1 MLIWRP
7 CSSCHTTD
15 YPKHQWKK
23 ILKGGKITYYLSSK
37 CVLCHK
43 EDRAVRNANYRNNPG
58 VRLKIQKK
66 QKQWRRNN
74 PLYMK
79 RKHREWRA
87 NNKDKIRE
95 WSMSCYIRNRKAIL
109 AKQKKKRL
117 IARVKKWGDLTI
129 REIHV
134 KVNSRKSHPFREM
147 ERARCQK
154 SMCLK

>member
-7 CSSCHTTD
+7 CSSCGTTD
-15 YPKHQWKK
+15 YPKHRWVKS
-23 ILKGGKITYYLSSK
+23 GTYYLSSK
-37 CVLCHK
+37 CVVCHK
-43 EDRAVRNANYRNNPG
+43 EDSAVRNAEYRNNPA
-58 VRLKIQKK
+58 VRARIQKK
-66 QKQWRRNN
+66 QKQWRQDN

-87 NNKDKIRE
+87 KNKDKIRE

-109 AKQKKKRL
+109 ARQKKKRL

-134 KVNSRKSHPFREM
+134 KVNSRKKHPFREM
-147 ERARCQK
+147 ERTRCQK
-154 SMCLK
+154 SMCLR